1 MAQSQHEK
9 QVHSDQGALG
19 EPKCTTSSS
28 ESQHLPDLW
37 GDKLHS
43 PSVCSP
49 ARLLSQK
56 RRALLSWDAL
66 KKYFRNAGPKK
77 KKKKKCWSLCR
88 WTKETGQARA
98 RAWVWVNVPQHAG
111 KEDLESFA
119 TLVESGRMAKILAA
133 TPGRQC
139 CWSLCHGAILSSG
152 RDSSVICRTQC
163 RMEVWGPCSK
173 SRKKWGA
180 WVAQG
185 VKKQEEVTF

>member
-1 MAQSQHEK
+1 MKSKFIQIRAPLEN
-9 QVHSDQGALG
+9 
-19 EPKCTTSSS
+19 
-28 ESQHLPDLW
+28 
-37 GDKLHS
+37 
-43 PSVCSP
+43 PSVQQALQSLSIFQTFEGTNYILHLFVAQPGFLAKREELCSLGMLWKNILEMLVP
-49 ARLLSQK
+49 
-56 RRALLSWDAL
+56 
-66 KKYFRNAGPKK
+66 
-77 KKKKKCWSLCR
+77 KKKKCWSLCR